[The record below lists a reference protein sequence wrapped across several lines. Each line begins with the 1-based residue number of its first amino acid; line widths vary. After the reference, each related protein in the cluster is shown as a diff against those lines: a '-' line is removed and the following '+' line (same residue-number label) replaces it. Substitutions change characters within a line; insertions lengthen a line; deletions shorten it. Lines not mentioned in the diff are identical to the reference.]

1 MRLDLIDYLPPPFI
15 SYSHIISSLY
25 PKPAKQITF
34 QVTEDCCLKCSY
46 CYQNHKTHNKMT
58 FDTAK
63 IFIDKL
69 LNDEIEFYKKD
80 EMSTVIFEFI
90 GGEPL
95 LEIQLISNILD
106 YTINQMIKIHH
117 PWLTL
122 FRCSLCSNGVLY
134 FTPEVQKF
142 FYKFY
147 PWCSFS
153 ISIDGNKEL
162 HDSCRVDFDGNGS
175 YDRAIAAVKDYEKKY
190 RHLPENKMT
199 IAPDNVSY
207 LYEAVINLINLGYTK
222 IPLNCVYE
230 NVWQDEKYADILY
243 NELIKLADYI
253 IDNDLY
259 NQIFIALFDKNLIHP
274 FPLDINTLNEGMCG
288 GTRPSMLS
296 LDYKGEIYTCI
307 RFMESSL
314 NGKQKPLPI
323 GNIYD
328 GLLSN
333 DEYKKNYHLLTDDI
347 DQTERAKQ
355 CITCPI
361 GGRCK
366 WCSGYCYEEFGEPK
380 QRTTYTCEMY
390 KAQVRANKYYWDKLF
405 KKLNIK
411 EEQND
416 DRTQ

>member
-1 MRLDLIDYLPPPFI
+1 
-15 SYSHIISSLY
+15 
-25 PKPAKQITF
+25 
-34 QVTEDCCLKCSY
+34 
-46 CYQNHKTHNKMT
+46 
-58 FDTAK
+58 
-63 IFIDKL
+63 
-69 LNDEIEFYKKD
+69 
-80 EMSTVIFEFI
+80 
-90 GGEPL
+90 
-95 LEIQLISNILD
+95 
-106 YTINQMIKIHH
+106 MIKIHH

-314 NGKQKPLPI
+314 NGK
-323 GNIYD
+323 
-328 GLLSN
+328 
-333 DEYKKNYHLLTDDI
+333 
-347 DQTERAKQ
+347 
-355 CITCPI
+355 
-361 GGRCK
+361 
-366 WCSGYCYEEFGEPK
+366 
-380 QRTTYTCEMY
+380 
-390 KAQVRANKYYWDKLF
+390 
-405 KKLNIK
+405 
-411 EEQND
+411 
-416 DRTQ
+416 